1 MTICVSFRISAAA
14 VRASSCINLSNR
26 SFPTSF
32 RYFSENRLGDNYIA
46 ESNALAR
53 PCLISFV
60 AIAKMFSTSTIIFTI
75 MSAIASIGGTGI
87 RLEVLEVLDGLEEID
102 QGVLADLD
110 ILGRLRQTPV

>member
-1 MTICVSFRISAAA
+1 
-14 VRASSCINLSNR
+14 
-26 SFPTSF
+26 
-32 RYFSENRLGDNYIA
+32 
-46 ESNALAR
+46 
-53 PCLISFV
+53 
-60 AIAKMFSTSTIIFTI
+60 MFSTSTIIFTI